1 MVCLV
6 WIKKMMALLV
16 LSVLRRLSDRT
27 CAFLSQHPFFFVKFI
42 SVADCLFCR
51 SSVALLSL
59 FCRSSVAL
67 LSAKDMFGRS
77 MCDEAGAE

>member
-1 MVCLV
+1 
-6 WIKKMMALLV
+6 MMALLV

-51 SSVALLSL
+51 SSVALLS
-59 FCRSSVAL
+59 
-67 LSAKDMFGRS
+67 AKDMFGRS